1 MTAFAKSAI
10 APAEAADLLYREGHA
25 LDTQR
30 WDDWLA
36 LYCEDAVFWMPA
48 WKDEHELT
56 DAPEREVSLM
66 YYTAR
71 AGLEDRVW
79 RVRSGL
85 STASS
90 PLLRTSHGIT
100 GVVVVGAAD
109 PGVGEA
115 GGSMEAEVHANWT
128 CHTFNLRDSAQHV
141 FFGRYEFVLRQEG
154 GVWKIAKKKIV
165 LMNDRIPTML
175 DFYCV

>member
-1 MTAFAKSAI
+1 MSKTI
-10 APAEAADLLYREGHA
+10 AAAEAADLLYREGHA

-48 WKDEHELT
+48 WKGEHELV
-56 DAPEREVSLM
+56 DAPDSEVSLM

-85 STASS
+85 STASA

-109 PGVGEA
+109 TGV
-115 GGSMEAEVHANWT
+115 EVHANWT
-128 CHTFNLRDSAQHV
+128 CHTFNLRDFAQHV
-141 FFGRYEFVLRQEG
+141 FFGRYEFMLRQEG

-165 LMNDRIPTML
+165 LMNDRIPTMV

>member
-1 MTAFAKSAI
+1 MTASAKRAI

-71 AGLEDRVW
+71 AGLEDRV
-79 RVRSGL
+79 GL

-109 PGVGEA
+109 GGVAEA
-115 GGSMEAEVHANWT
+115 GDRMEAEVHANWT

-154 GVWKIAKKKIV
+154 GVWRIAKKKIV

>member
-1 MTAFAKSAI
+1 MTASAKCAI
-10 APAEAADLLYREGHA
+10 AAAEAADLLYREGHA

-109 PGVGEA
+109 N
-115 GGSMEAEVHANWT
+115 GGKVEAEVHANWT